1 MYRCSSQ
8 RTLVATYGH
17 TPSCSLRLAFRNP
30 NSSSVKVPPKCH
42 GHGLSHAIPYS
53 SHGHLC
59 SVRYVFFFSKQ
70 SALCSD
76 GLENI
81 LGLAKEKAGLNSFG
95 AGQKIRSQNVWAQQF
110 RLPRNVVNF
119 HWC

>member
-1 MYRCSSQ
+1 MDMDS
-8 RTLVATYGH
+8 H
-17 TPSCSLRLAFRNP
+17 MPSRIP
-30 NSSSVKVPPKCH
+30 HMDISVVFDMF
-42 GHGLSHAIPYS
+42 
-53 SHGHLC
+53 
-59 SVRYVFFFSKQ
+59 FFFSKQ